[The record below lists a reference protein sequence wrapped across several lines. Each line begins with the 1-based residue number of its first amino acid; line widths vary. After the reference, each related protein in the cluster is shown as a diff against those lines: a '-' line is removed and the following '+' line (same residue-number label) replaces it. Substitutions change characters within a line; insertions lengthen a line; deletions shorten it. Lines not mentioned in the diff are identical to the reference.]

1 MQDNNHEPEN
11 KETASWFKKHKTLTL
26 VLIVIAVVIATAAG
40 IKHADDNTKYN
51 ERNSRATSLTQKIV
65 FA

>member
-1 MQDNNHEPEN
+1 MQNNTNEPEN
-11 KETASWFKKHKTLTL
+11 KENASWFKKHKTLTL
-26 VLIVIAVVIATAAG
+26 VLIVIAVVIATATG

-51 ERNSRATSLTQKIV
+51 ERNSRATSLIQKIV